1 MACDPSEDPDISSLS
16 CLDQCFRVDNCKSF
30 FLAFWFMT
38 SARGTVCPSE
48 LSLCNNPARSFWQLC
63 SGRKTLPCLT
73 CWHPLPGCLNSDK
86 ISSSWTKYTECESSN
101 WPTFR
106 CLIPEPEIA
115 TLGVMQTDLHQL
127 SSAAAWISVFH
138 CTFPRQ
144 AFWAGLTWEGP
155 EQNIFPFFSPALL
168 CYNTLTLLPCASAM
182 HKKRF
187 YANFHPAPGIIP
199 KHIYDSKFSFDVREA
214 KPHKLL

>member
-30 FLAFWFMT
+30 SLAFWFMT

-48 LSLCNNPARSFWQLC
+48 LSLCNNPARSSWQLC

-73 CWHPLPGCLNSDK
+73 RWHPLPGCLNSDK
-86 ISSSWTKYTECESSN
+86 ISSSWTKYTECESSS

-106 CLIPEPEIA
+106 CLIPESEIA

-127 SSAAAWISVFH
+127 SSAAAWISVFP

-144 AFWAGLTWEGP
+144 AFWAYLGGPWTEYLPLLLTCTVVL
-155 EQNIFPFFSPALL
+155 QHFDTSALCFSYVQKKVLCKFPSCPRNYTQAHLWFKVFFW
-168 CYNTLTLLPCASAM
+168 C
-182 HKKRF
+182 KR
-187 YANFHPAPGIIP
+187 
-199 KHIYDSKFSFDVREA
+199 S
-214 KPHKLL
+214 